1 MAFRNQSLFGL
12 YPDRSSADDA
22 VNLLMDSGFA
32 MTDISLLVPENL
44 GTKDFA
50 FEKHTK
56 APEGALVGGGSGAFI
71 GGALGW
77 LAGMG
82 TLAVPGIGLAAAGP
96 VMGMLGGIGAG
107 SLLGG
112 LAGAISGA
120 SVPEY
125 EAKRF
130 EGRVRRGAVLLSVH
144 CETPE
149 RCKYAQKI
157 LRQTG
162 ADRISSAAEARTGT
176 REIPSEEYTRR

>member
-1 MAFRNQSLFGL
+1 MAFHNQSLFGL
-12 YPDRSSADDA
+12 YADRSSADDA
-22 VNLLMDSGFA
+22 VNLLLDSGFE

-44 GTKDFA
+44 GTKDFGY
-50 FEKHTK
+50 EKHTK

-71 GGALGW
+71 GGAVGW

-82 TLAVPGIGLAAAGP
+82 ALAVPGIGLAAAGP

-107 SLLGG
+107 SILGG

-125 EAKRF
+125 EAKRY
-130 EGRVRRGAVLLSVH
+130 EGRVRKGAILLSVH
-144 CETPE
+144 CDTPE
-149 RCKYAQKI
+149 RCKYAQKV

-162 ADRISSAAEARTGT
+162 AERIASAAEARTGT
-176 REIPSEEYTRR
+176 REIASAEYTRS